1 MPPLKVREHVELSRL
16 LGHISSQRLQKAI
29 DRETRMRPALMMLAA
44 TLTLATGVAVADEC
58 RLKPKEVVTRFIDEL
73 YLQKHAR
80 TAFET
85 WVEPGYIQHNPLAAT
100 GRDAA
105 IAFLE
110 PFFRDHPETE
120 YSIKRI
126 IAEGNL
132 VVVHSH
138 AKFAA
143 NDRGLAVVD
152 ILRVEH
158 CKIAEHWD
166 VAQPVPEKSANSNG
180 MF

>member
-1 MPPLKVREHVELSRL
+1 MRRPLIL
-16 LGHISSQRLQKAI
+16 LTVTL
-29 DRETRMRPALMMLAA
+29 TFAA
-44 TLTLATGVAVADEC
+44 TLAHADEC
-58 RLKPKEVVTRFIDEL
+58 RLKPKEVVTKFMTEF
-73 YLQKHAR
+73 YLEKR
-80 TAFET
+80 VREAFET
-85 WVEPGYIQHNPLAAT
+85 WVEPGYIQHNPLAST

-105 IAFLE
+105 ITFLE
-110 PFFRDHPETE
+110 PFFRGHPDAV

-126 IAEGNL
+126 IADGNL
-132 VVVHSH
+132 VAVHSH

-143 NDRGLAVVD
+143 GDRGLAVVD

-166 VAQPVPEKSANSNG
+166 VAQPVPEKAANSNG

>member
-1 MPPLKVREHVELSRL
+1 MRRPLIL
-16 LGHISSQRLQKAI
+16 LTATL
-29 DRETRMRPALMMLAA
+29 TFAA
-44 TLTLATGVAVADEC
+44 TLAHADEC
-58 RLKPKEVVTRFIDEL
+58 RLKPKEVATKFMTEF
-73 YLQKHAR
+73 YLEKR
-80 TAFET
+80 VREAFET

-110 PFFRDHPETE
+110 PFFQGHPEAV

-126 IAEGNL
+126 IADGNL
-132 VVVHSH
+132 VAVHSH
-138 AKFAA
+138 AKFTAG
-143 NDRGLAVVD
+143 DRGLAVVD

>member
-1 MPPLKVREHVELSRL
+1 
-16 LGHISSQRLQKAI
+16 
-29 DRETRMRPALMMLAA
+29 MRPTVILLAA
-44 TLTLATGVAVADEC
+44 TLALATIAQADEC
-58 RLKPKEVVTRFIDEL
+58 KLKPKEVVTKFMNEF
-73 YLQKHAR
+73 YLEKR
-80 TAFET
+80 VREAFET
-85 WVEPGYIQHNPLAAT
+85 WVEPGYIQHNPLAKT

-110 PFFRDHPETE
+110 PFFQSHPDAS

-126 IAEGNL
+126 IADGNL
-132 VVVHSH
+132 VAVHSH
-138 AKFAA
+138 AKFTAD
-143 NDRGLAVVD
+143 DRGLAVVD
-152 ILRVEH
+152 ILRVDH

>member
-1 MPPLKVREHVELSRL
+1 MRRPLIL
-16 LGHISSQRLQKAI
+16 LTATL
-29 DRETRMRPALMMLAA
+29 TFAA
-44 TLTLATGVAVADEC
+44 TLAHADEC
-58 RLKPKEVVTRFIDEL
+58 RLKPKEVVTKFMTEF
-73 YLQKHAR
+73 YLEKR
-80 TAFET
+80 VREAFEN

-105 IAFLE
+105 SAFLE
-110 PFFRDHPETE
+110 PFFQGHPDAV

-126 IAEGNL
+126 IADGNL
-132 VVVHSH
+132 VAVHSH
-138 AKFAA
+138 ARFAPGE
-143 NDRGLAVVD
+143 RGLAVVD

>member
-1 MPPLKVREHVELSRL
+1 
-16 LGHISSQRLQKAI
+16 
-29 DRETRMRPALMMLAA
+29 MRPLLLLLTAA
-44 TLTLATGVAVADEC
+44 TLTFAAALAHSEEC
-58 RLKPKEVVTRFIDEL
+58 RLTPKEVVTRFMTQFYVEK
-73 YLQKHAR
+73 QVR
-80 TAFET
+80 EAFES
-85 WVEPGYIQHNPLAAT
+85 WVEPSYIQHNPLAAT

-110 PFFRDHPETE
+110 PFFQGHPDIV

-126 IAEGNL
+126 IADGNL
-132 VVVHSH
+132 VAVHSH

-143 NDRGLAVVD
+143 GDRGLAVID
-152 ILRVEH
+152 ILRVER

>member
-1 MPPLKVREHVELSRL
+1 
-16 LGHISSQRLQKAI
+16 
-29 DRETRMRPALMMLAA
+29 MRPPVLLLTAA
-44 TLTLATGVAVADEC
+44 TLMFAAASAGAAEC
-58 RLKPKEVVTRFIDEL
+58 RLTPKEVVTRFITEF
-73 YLQKHAR
+73 YVEKR
-80 TAFET
+80 VREAFET
-85 WVEPGYIQHNPLAAT
+85 WVERGYIQHNPLAAS

-110 PFFRDHPETE
+110 PFFQGHPDAA

-126 IAEGNL
+126 LADGNL
-132 VVVHSH
+132 VAVHSH

-143 NDRGLAVVD
+143 GERGLAVVD

-166 VAQPVPEKSANSNG
+166 VAQPVPEKSANPNG